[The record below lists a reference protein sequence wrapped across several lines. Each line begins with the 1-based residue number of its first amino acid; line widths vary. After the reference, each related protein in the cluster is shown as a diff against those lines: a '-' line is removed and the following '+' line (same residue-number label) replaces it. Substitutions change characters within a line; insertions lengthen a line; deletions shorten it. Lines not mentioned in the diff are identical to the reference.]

1 MIEIYS
7 SRIGVAE
14 GDCVPLEVHQINGSV
29 TLECWLAANAKGFDI
44 DAVHPI
50 CIEVDGAAVPVN
62 EWSSF
67 IIDRDTEIKIF
78 PEARAVG
85 AAAAAWAAVA
95 LAAISIVMILTMP
108 KAGKVAKQQQGDD
121 MDAATATGNH
131 AKLNSPIREVLGMAK
146 VYPDLLVPPVSRFV
160 NKRSM
165 VTSLALSVGRGRHEI
180 PPSSIKIGDTPV
192 AAFGSDVNYMIYQP
206 GASLLADSRARNWY
220 PATEVGG
227 TNAGTAGLD
236 LSSTAPSE
244 SVALADSM
252 LISGNTVSLLG
263 NSPQFPDS
271 WAAGTVVKLI
281 TPDTFTVSV
290 AGGYSKIAG
299 GLADLVPFVGMK
311 ITLRSDSDID
321 LKIASYLPYV
331 APVPGVGG
339 SPSAVLASASP
350 STYDFSS
357 GAVVWSVTFQ
367 GVTRTVSL
375 NSNYSSMSGLI
386 SSITSQLSGIGLV
399 AQDNSGR
406 VRLVEPLSPYKGGAI
421 SQTSAPV
428 QIFGSGPTYSV
439 GTASA
444 GGSPEQPASITL
456 KFDDGTPFSG
466 LAPGQQRLAVG
477 YRGFRYQITA
487 ISGLTA
493 SVLRVT
499 DAGVVDSSWP
509 GFTARTL
516 LDFSMSGSG
525 GGGNWIGSFM
535 GCPEYELATEAEYD
549 VFFSQG
555 LCHYS
560 KSGNIKFSSK
570 SVQVRWRD
578 AAVGGA
584 WTNITHTYTDATPDQ
599 IGFTHRVVFPYPLRP
614 EFQMRRAEPVEGGQV
629 RDAIQWYGLRTLLP
643 DPGSYD
649 GIQIIT
655 MDIRGGD
662 RLSAQSERQVNC
674 VPTRIYDSAPMRSIK
689 GAALHVCQGLGI
701 DESLIDMEAI
711 NSVDQDYWTPR
722 SELYDMSH
730 EKATA
735 VREVLQGIFTAGM
748 SHLSSGNGLLSV
760 KREGIQPPRGV
771 ITPHE
776 MTSELTASFTAPSPD
791 DFDGVD
797 VEYIDQYTN
806 RKETVPCRL
815 PGSHGLKVDKIQLDG
830 VSDKTRAW
838 RIGMRQLRKYQ
849 FSRWGYSV
857 DTEMDALVFDDID
870 HITLADDIPN
880 TTRSALIMGVEVI
893 AGKYRLTLSEEM
905 DWSMVAPRAV
915 IRRHD
920 GTVTGL
926 FMPEEAG
933 FHQVLVPLT
942 AIDFDI
948 VTDLSIEPARF
959 LFGPSEQ
966 VGYPAMITEITPN
979 QDGSCAVTATEY
991 SPVFYADDDSYP
1003 PAAA

>member
-7 SRIGVAE
+7 SRIGVKE
-14 GDCVPLEVHQINGSV
+14 GDCVPLEIHEIEETIS
-29 TLECWLAANAKGFDI
+29 LADLFERDVKGFCLDR
-44 DAVHPI
+44 VHPT
-50 CIEVDGAAVPVN
+50 CIEVDGVAIPVDK
-62 EWSSF
+62 WPST
-67 IIDRDTEIKIF
+67 IIDSGTDVKVF
-78 PEARAVG
+78 PEARAS
-85 AAAAAWAAVA
+85 AAVVAAWAAVA
-95 LAAISIVMILTMP
+95 LAAISIVMVLTMP
-108 KAGKVAKQQQGDD
+108 KAKTSKQQKGDD
-121 MDAATATGNH
+121 LDAATATGNY

-146 VYPDLLVPPVSRFV
+146 VYPDLLVPPVTRFV
-160 NKRSM
+160 NKRTM
-165 VTSLALSVGRGRHEI
+165 VTTLTMSVGRGNLAI
-180 PPSSIKIGDTPV
+180 PPSSWKVGDTPF
-192 AAFGSDVNYMIYQP
+192 AAFGSDLNYTVYGP
-206 GASLLADSRARNWY
+206 GASIAGDSRARNWY
-220 PATEVGG
+220 PAKEVGG

-236 LSSTAPSE
+236 LSSSAPADAA
-244 SVALADSM
+244 ALADSI
-252 LISGNTVSLLG
+252 LISGSTVSLLG
-263 NSPQFPDS
+263 NSPTFPDA
-271 WAAGTVVKLI
+271 WEAGTVVRLV
-281 TPDTFTVSV
+281 TPDTFTVTT
-290 AGGYSKIAG
+290 AGSYSRIAG
-299 GLADLVPFVGMK
+299 ALADLAPFVGMK
-311 ITLRSDSDID
+311 VTLGSDSEID
-321 LKIASYLPYV
+321 LTVASVLPYV
-331 APVPGVGG
+331 APVPGTGG
-339 SPSAVLASASP
+339 SPSMVTGSASP
-350 STYDFSS
+350 STYDFTS

-367 GVTRTVSL
+367 GVTKTISL
-375 NSNYSSMSGLI
+375 NTNYVNMSGLV
-386 SSITSQLSGIGLV
+386 STITSQLSGTGLV

-406 VRLVEPLSPYKGGAI
+406 IRLVEPLSPYKGGAI

-428 QIFGSGPTYSV
+428 PIFGSGPTYIV
-439 GTASA
+439 GTAST
-444 GGSPEQPASITL
+444 GGTPEQLASITL
-456 KFDDGTPFSG
+456 NFDNGTPFSG
-466 LAPGQQRLAVG
+466 ISAGQQRLSIAYRG
-477 YRGFRYQITA
+477 YRFQIVSV
-487 ISGLTA
+487 SGLTA
-493 SVLRVT
+493 TVKRIT
-499 DAGVVDSSWP
+499 DTGVVDNAWA

-525 GGGNWIGSFM
+525 GAINWLGSFM

-555 LCHYS
+555 LCYYS
-560 KSGNIKFSSK
+560 KSGNIKTSTK
-570 SVQVRWRD
+570 SIEVRWRD
-578 AAVGGA
+578 SALGGA
-584 WTNITHTYTDATPDQ
+584 WTTITHAYTEATPDQ
-599 IGFTHRVVFPYPLRP
+599 IGFTHKIVFPYPLRP
-614 EFQMRRAEPVEGGQV
+614 EFQMRRIQPVEGGQV

-643 DPGSYD
+643 DPGSYE
-649 GIQIIT
+649 GITVIA

-662 RLSAQSERQVNC
+662 RLSAQSERQINC
-674 VPTRIYDSAPMRSIK
+674 VPTRIYDNAPARSIK
-689 GAALHVCQGLGI
+689 GAALHVCQSLGI
-701 DESLIDMEAI
+701 DESLIDMDAL
-711 NSVDQDYWTPR
+711 NAVDQDYWTPR

-730 EKATA
+730 EKPTA

-806 RKETVPCRL
+806 RKETVKCRL
-815 PGSHGLKVDKIQLDG
+815 PGSLGLKVDKIQLDG
-830 VSDKTRAW
+830 VSDRTRAW

-880 TTRSALIMGVEVI
+880 TTSSALIMEVERVDSQ
-893 AGKYRLTLSEEM
+893 YLLTLSEEM

-920 GTVTGL
+920 GTVTSL
-926 FMPEEAG
+926 FEPKDAG

-991 SPVFYADDDSYP
+991 SPVFYADDDNYPP
-1003 PAAA
+1003 PAA